1 MSDEH
6 GPIPPGRL
14 KGYRV
19 FHLVYNVLVV
29 ALFGFAL
36 TRTSQS
42 TASEVWWLLI
52 AGATL
57 SAVVAVWTTYALLF
71 NKPLKWWGP

>member
-42 TASEVWWLLI
+42 TASEV
-52 AGATL
+52 
-57 SAVVAVWTTYALLF
+57 
-71 NKPLKWWGP
+71 